1 MAAEKFAST
10 QIRASVPE
18 AAVKVGAGSRADSWG
33 EVEKT
38 AKEGGVSCELL
49 GKWKEQ

>member
-18 AAVKVGAGSRADSWG
+18 AAVKVGAGSCADSWG
-33 EVEKT
+33 EAANWV
-38 AKEGGVSCELL
+38 GNG
-49 GKWKEQ
+49 WKKLRRKVR